1 MREIPL
7 SSYVAFKS
15 LVSVKGM
22 LPQYADG
29 GDTYFL
35 FAVEANVSWQYTL
48 IKDSG
53 SDQTDFETNYQ
64 SLCNK
69 PLEIKA
75 AAGRPIRVSA
85 SPQPDS
91 TVQHWQGYQL
101 ILPAGQ
107 LSAYLDITF
116 SSTVY
121 LHGGYIVSAD
131 VDYDDYI
138 QADVLLVANSA
149 EYIPG
154 IINTAYMI
162 PNLPVSFESN
172 ESMSFPT
179 AVKIRV
185 TLATATA
192 NTADVHANILVDYF
206 E

>member
-1 MREIPL
+1 MKTIFIPYSQL
-7 SSYVAFKS
+7 KSFLTSKSMLVQYVDNGASYE
-15 LVSVKGM
+15 L
-22 LPQYADG
+22 YA
-29 GDTYFL
+29 T
-35 FAVEANVSWQYTL
+35 EANICWEATVA
-48 IKDSG
+48 KDGG
-53 SDQTDFETNYQ
+53 SDQTDFETNLQ
-64 SLCNK
+64 STANA

-85 SPQPDS
+85 SPQPDG

-107 LSAYLDITF
+107 LSAYIDISF
-116 SSTVY
+116 SSTIY

-138 QADVLLVANSA
+138 QADVLLVANNA

-172 ESMSFPT
+172 ESMAFPT

-185 TLATATA
+185 TLATAVA
-192 NTADVHANILVDYF
+192 NVTDVHANILVDYF